1 MPMFDQ
7 KTGDLIK
14 ENAKLRAQ
22 LRAAVDA
29 LRATNLKLD
38 SMEGPVNACVAFRD
52 LHGIPYTGPN
62 WGNEHAANAA
72 IIAAYDAQH
81 PEGK

>member
-1 MPMFDQ
+1 MAAH
-7 KTGDLIK
+7 
-14 ENAKLRAQ
+14 ESE

-38 SMEGPVNACVAFRD
+38 SMEGPVNACVVFRAV
-52 LHGIPYTGPN
+52 HGIPYSGPN

-72 IIAAYDAQH
+72 IIAAYDAKH
-81 PEGK
+81 SEPK